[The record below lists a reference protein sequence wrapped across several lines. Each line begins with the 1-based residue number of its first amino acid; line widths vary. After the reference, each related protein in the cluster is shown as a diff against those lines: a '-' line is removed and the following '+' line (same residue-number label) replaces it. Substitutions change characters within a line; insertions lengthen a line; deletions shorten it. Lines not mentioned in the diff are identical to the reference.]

1 MDHTL
6 VKEFK
11 DRLFERFDGC
21 EEELLEIVNIDILG
35 LWNAFSEVF
44 MDNEDLHIELGFREL
59 DDDNSE

>member
-35 LWNAFSEVF
+35 LWNTFSEVLL
-44 MDNEDLHIELGFREL
+44 DSPVLHEELGFTEL
-59 DDDNSE
+59 EIDE

>member
-6 VKEFK
+6 VKEFR

-35 LWNAFSEVF
+35 LWNSFSEV
-44 MDNEDLHIELGFREL
+44 MLDCPALHEELGFAEL
-59 DDDNSE
+59 EIE